1 MFQVAHRIL
10 WSQFDV
16 ALRQMAALQT
26 RSFRTLLRDKAY
38 VNGQWVGAASGAT
51 FEGISIFLSWLIK
64 SSFTDQYHCVASP
77 NSSSE

>member
-51 FEGISIFLSWLIK
+51 FEGISILLVLAHKEQF
-64 SSFTDQYHCVASP
+64 Y
-77 NSSSE
+77 